1 MKKSMLSILR
11 EWSIIIMVVLIIL
24 DLYMLFQVSIARN
37 ETTFWKSKMTPSVR
51 EQLSLAE
58 HSMELEDLSSDI
70 NQLQKSDEQAARLIN
85 GTRDYLLLF
94 IMRGTTCDNCLNME
108 MNIFKEYRE
117 RLQDLRVSTV
127 MVLYEVDKSR
137 YSIFVDLFGI
147 NNIAILDKAM
157 ILGRRFDKYMNPI
170 ILLLNRDKRVIYANI
185 SDYRDEAKSK
195 RFFEKV
201 LALSR

>member
-1 MKKSMLSILR
+1 
-11 EWSIIIMVVLIIL
+11 MVVLIIL